1 MRRTHLVT
9 ALALATCAAPS
20 ALFAMGGGGGGYG
33 GGFSSMR
40 MPTKPDDY
48 SAALKLIHQERYAD
62 AMPYLDK
69 AVAQHPH
76 NADILNYLGYT
87 HRMVG
92 DFPGSLAW
100 YQKALTEDPRHKGA
114 HEYLGELY
122 LNMRDVA
129 SARAQLAELVRLCPD
144 NCDERDTLTKSIDT
158 YVAANP
164 PATMPA
170 TATTATAPITATPA
184 ASAAALPVAA
194 PSAVTS
200 AAQQATPAQTTPP
213 SP

>member
-1 MRRTHLVT
+1 MRRMLRVT
-9 ALALATCAAPS
+9 VLTLAACVAPS
-20 ALFAMGGGGGGYG
+20 ALFAMGGGGGYG

-48 SAALKLIHQERYAD
+48 SAALKLIHQERYAE
-62 AMPYLDK
+62 AMPCLDK
-69 AVAQHPH
+69 AVVQHPH

-92 DFPGSLAW
+92 DYPGSLAW
-100 YQKALTEDPRHKGA
+100 YQKTLTEDPGHKGA

-129 SARAQLAELVRLCPD
+129 SARMQLAELVRLCPD
-144 NCDERDTLTKSIDT
+144 NCDERDALTKSIDT

-164 PATMPA
+164 PTAMPA
-170 TATTATAPITATPA
+170 TAAATPA
-184 ASAAALPVAA
+184 ASAAASPAAA
-194 PSAVTS
+194 PPATTS
-200 AAQQATPAQTTPP
+200 AAQPAAPAQTTPP

>member
-1 MRRTHLVT
+1 MHLVAILT
-9 ALALATCAAPS
+9 LAACAVPT

-48 SAALKLIHQERYAD
+48 SAALKLIHQERFAD

-100 YQKALTEDPRHKGA
+100 YQKALTEDPDHKGA

-129 SARAQLAELVRLCPD
+129 SARVQLAELVRLCPD
-144 NCDERDTLTKSIDT
+144 NCDERDVLTKSIDT

-164 PATMPA
+164 PAAMPA
-170 TATTATAPITATPA
+170 TAATAATTPA
-184 ASAAALPVAA
+184 ASASPAAATPATMSATQPAA
-194 PSAVTS
+194 
-200 AAQQATPAQTTPP
+200 PAQTTPP

>member
-1 MRRTHLVT
+1 MGRMHLVAVLT
-9 ALALATCAAPS
+9 LAASAVPT

-92 DFPGSLAW
+92 DYPGSLAW
-100 YQKALTEDPRHKGA
+100 YQKALAEDPDHKGA

-129 SARAQLAELVRLCPD
+129 SARAQLAELARLCPD
-144 NCDERDTLTKSIDT
+144 NCDERDALTKSIDT

-164 PATMPA
+164 PAAVPGA
-170 TATTATAPITATPA
+170 TAAATPA
-184 ASAAALPVAA
+184 TSAAASPAA
-194 PSAVTS
+194 GPPSTTS
-200 AAQQATPAQTTPP
+200 AAQPAAPAQTTPP

>member
-1 MRRTHLVT
+1 MRRMYLVAVLT
-9 ALALATCAAPS
+9 LAASAAPS
-20 ALFAMGGGGGGYG
+20 SLFAMGGGGGGYG
-33 GGFSSMR
+33 GSFGSMR
-40 MPTKPDDY
+40 MPTKQDDY
-48 SAALKLIHQERYAD
+48 SAALKLIHQERFAD
-62 AMPYLDK
+62 AMRYLDK

-100 YQKALTEDPRHKGA
+100 YQKALAEDPDHKGA

-129 SARAQLAELVRLCPD
+129 SARAQLAELVRLCPE
-144 NCDERDTLTKSIDT
+144 NCDERDALTKSIDT

-164 PATMPA
+164 PAAMPA
-170 TATTATAPITATPA
+170 TAATAAAPATTTPATAPAPA
-184 ASAAALPVAA
+184 
-194 PSAVTS
+194 
-200 AAQQATPAQTTPP
+200 QATPGGQ
-213 SP
+213 

>member
-1 MRRTHLVT
+1 MRRMHIVV
-9 ALALATCAAPS
+9 ALMLAASATPM

-33 GGFSSMR
+33 GSFSSMR
-40 MPTKPDDY
+40 MPAKPDDY

-69 AVAQHPH
+69 AAAQHPH

-92 DFPGSLAW
+92 DYPGSLAW
-100 YQKALTEDPRHKGA
+100 YQKALTEDPDHKGA

-129 SARAQLAELVRLCPD
+129 SARAQLAELVRLCPND
-144 NCDERDTLTKSIDT
+144 CDERDVLTKSIDT
-158 YVAANP
+158 YVAANS
-164 PATMPA
+164 PAAMPA
-170 TATTATAPITATPA
+170 TAATAAPAAA
-184 ASAAALPVAA
+184 ASASSPAA
-194 PSAVTS
+194 PP
-200 AAQQATPAQTTPP
+200 ATTAQTTPGGP
-213 SP
+213 

>member
-1 MRRTHLVT
+1 MRRMHFVAVLT
-9 ALALATCAAPS
+9 LAVCAAPS

-48 SAALKLIHQERYAD
+48 SAALKLIHQERFAD

-100 YQKALTEDPRHKGA
+100 YQKALTEDPDHKGA

-129 SARAQLAELVRLCPD
+129 SARMQLAELVRLCPD

-158 YVAANP
+158 FVAANP
-164 PATMPA
+164 PAAMPA
-170 TATTATAPITATPA
+170 TAATVPTPTVPATSTPA
-184 ASAAALPVAA
+184 AQPPA
-194 PSAVTS
+194 
-200 AAQQATPAQTTPP
+200 PAQATPP